1 MTLGHELIKEKIVLE
16 QKIGRNTTQ
25 VLLEGDIIVP
35 DVKPDMSVILQSDAK
50 VGIDRFEVSSDRVSF
65 MGRMEISILY
75 LGRGS
80 AKPVHSMSMV
90 TQIDDFINIDGVT
103 RDMWVEVA
111 AELTNIDYKMLN
123 DRKISYRAVVDVSVS
138 CERTEEHDIV
148 VNIGDIPANQLLK
161 TSLAIN
167 RRVENRT
174 DRINVSDSLAI
185 PVGKPNIG
193 VLLQTSVTLGRQDV
207 RVGSGKVT
215 VNGELVVTNLYSEQN
230 EGRLIEIVENEVPF
244 SGVIEIEAARE
255 DMIADV
261 TLAVQHV
268 SAQIA
273 PDNDGEDRIIDIEA
287 TLGVVAKVHSVE
299 NLEVLE
305 DAYCINKELE
315 ISKTAIKYPKLIC
328 RNKNQC
334 PFKEIVQLPQE
345 APPMLSILRV
355 SGKPILDEC
364 KVMEDKVVVEGIIMA
379 DILYVAENDDV
390 PLFSHKT
397 ILPFRQLIDTKGS
410 SPGMNIVMD
419 LSNDHVGFNM
429 LSTTEVELRFL
440 LSFGIQVV
448 DERQC
453 NMITDIAFHD
463 IEPAKLGSMASM
475 VLYVVQKGDTLW
487 NIAKKYNTSI
497 DSLLHLNELDAPPKA
512 LEQGQKLLLLR

>member
-1 MTLGHELIKEKIVLE
+1 MGHELIKEKIVLE

-50 VGIDRFEVSSDRVSF
+50 VGIDRFEVSNDRVSF
-65 MGRMEISILY
+65 MGRLEISILY

-80 AKPVHSMSMV
+80 SKPVHSMSLS
-90 TQIDDFINIDGVT
+90 TPIDDFINIDGVT
-103 RDMWVEVA
+103 REMWVEVA
-111 AELTNIDYKMLN
+111 AELTNVDYKMLN
-123 DRKISYRAVVDVSVS
+123 DRKISYRAVADVSVS
-138 CERTEEHDIV
+138 CERTEEHEVV
-148 VNIGDIPANQLLK
+148 VNISDIPANQLLK

-174 DRINVSDSLAI
+174 DRISVGESFII

-193 VLLQTSVTLGRQDV
+193 GILQTYATLGRQDV
-207 RVGSGKVT
+207 RVSSGKVT
-215 VNGELVVTNLYSEQN
+215 INGELVVTNLYSEQE
-230 EGRLIEIVENEVPF
+230 EGRLIEIVENELPF
-244 SGVIEIEAARE
+244 SGVLEVDAARE

-261 TLAVQHV
+261 SLTVQHI
-268 SAQIA
+268 SAQVA
-273 PDNDGEDRIIDIEA
+273 QDSDGEDRVIDVDV
-287 TLGVVAKVHSVE
+287 TLAVVAKIHSVE
-299 NLEVLE
+299 NLDVLE
-305 DAYCINKELE
+305 DAYCINKELD
-315 ISKTAIKYPKLIC
+315 ISKTPIKYPKLIS

-334 PFKEIVQLPQE
+334 PFKEVVQLPSD

-355 SGKPILDEC
+355 SGKPTIDDC
-364 KVMEDKVVVEGIIMA
+364 KVMDDKVVVEGIIAA

-410 SPGMNIVMD
+410 SPGMNIIMD

-429 LSTTEVELRFL
+429 LSTSEVELRFL

-453 NMITDIAFHD
+453 NMITDISFSD

-475 VLYVVQKGDTLW
+475 VLYVVQKDDTLW

-497 DSLLHLNELDAPPKA
+497 DGLLHLNELENPKA